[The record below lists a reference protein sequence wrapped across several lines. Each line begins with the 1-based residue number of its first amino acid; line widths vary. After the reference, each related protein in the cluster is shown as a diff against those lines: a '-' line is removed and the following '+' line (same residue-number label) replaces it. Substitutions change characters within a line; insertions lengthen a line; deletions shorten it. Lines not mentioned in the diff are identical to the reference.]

1 MKKYFLISLTLILIM
16 LCTIVNAGTF
26 YDTKGLNCEF
36 AVDRISYLGIV
47 NGTSST
53 TYAPN
58 KTVTRAELSKMIVN
72 VLGSVANSNNGK
84 NFSDIQNH
92 WGKDF
97 IIQASNMGI
106 LNGYSDGT
114 FKPDKEVPYAEAIT
128 IIVRALGYNNLENS
142 NSTNWYDNY
151 ILKMKEINL
160 DSELGKFNAEDFANR
175 GDIAILVW
183 NMIANE
189 NRLDS
194 NGMHKNTLLEERF
207 SKYNYIEDVRVMD
220 VTSYA
225 GRVIYGTAKGKFYVD
240 ENIDFADLGG
250 KVTGFYDKQN
260 LVVIGLKIDE
270 GITEKKIS
278 GSLKA
283 ISEMGYAPL
292 KDTKNIYGYG
302 DKVHAEYVEI
312 FVDEIS
318 NEILRVV
325 YYDTRESYFAEQIK
339 IGNKKITIESKNVYD
354 QSIVQLKDGK
364 MITYNILRTECVQE
378 IDKTAVLVYDGKV
391 VDWESMPSDSVLR
404 EITDNQVYTYTHRFI
419 DGKIERD
426 SPYLT
431 NLIVNGKKYIVA
443 EDAVCQNVKNKE
455 TMKLKESLTH
465 QDISTIAKNDKTNR
479 VYLNEFDEIVKL
491 EFEYDVWKINSDN
504 DEDNKENE
512 KTITK
517 ELNRLGF
524 VVGKSYPREDGENSS
539 SYAARLRIRPL
550 DSNSEFTYEV
560 SKDSYNIGDF
570 VYLEKGKYDE
580 KTNKKTEDKFTV
592 VSKNIE
598 ISKMKIV
605 LDSKSEITERG
616 IGNYKFDDDTRIIE
630 VALDFA
636 TSGTAKYS
644 KCKLNEITFDK
655 ASDYTRYR
663 DIYIVADSDNVI
675 WRVYLVKE
683 LGTDIDI
690 GIINSTKSTFSGD
703 VLINTTA
710 VLATKSDSGKRY
722 YVAPIMGYSAGD
734 IVTYTIEKKKG
745 NVRYDYLVVDE
756 VYRHELIG
764 SEKDLVVSKAFKNRL
779 TIEGT
784 DDFIDLSETSF
795 EIDGTKYEFDD
806 FTIIDAKVEYD
817 KQNAEWKFTSIN
829 TVKKDKV
836 NAKSNTRIVIN
847 EITNVIVFYNGFR
860 KIK

>member
-72 VLGSVANSNNGK
+72 VLGSVANSTNGK

-114 FKPDKEVPYAEAIT
+114 FKPDKEVSYAEAIT

-160 DSELGKFNAEDFANR
+160 DSELREFNAEDFANR

-183 NMIANE
+183 NMIANK

-225 GRVIYGTAKGKFYVD
+225 GRVIYGTPKGKFYVD

-270 GITEKKIS
+270 GISKKKIS
-278 GSLKA
+278 GSLKSV
-283 ISEMGYAPL
+283 SEMGYVPFENN
-292 KDTKNIYGYG
+292 KNLYGFG
-302 DKVHAEYVEI
+302 DKDHAEYVEI
-312 FVDEIS
+312 FVNETS

-339 IGNKKITIESKNVYD
+339 VGNKKITIESKNIYD

-364 MITYNILRTECVQE
+364 TITYNILRTESVQE

-391 VDWESMPSDSVLR
+391 VEWDSMPSDSVLR

-419 DGKIERD
+419 DGEIERD

-443 EDAVCQNVKNKE
+443 EDAVCQNVKTKE

-465 QDISTIAKNDKTNR
+465 QDISIIAKNDKTNR

-491 EFEYDVWKINSDN
+491 EFEYDVWKINSDK
-504 DEDNKENE
+504 DKDNKENE

-517 ELNRLGF
+517 ELNYLGF
-524 VVGKSYPREDGENSS
+524 IVGKSYPKEDGKNSS
-539 SYAARLRIRPL
+539 NYAARLRIRPL
-550 DSNSEFTYEV
+550 DSNSEFTYDV

-580 KTNKKTEDKFTV
+580 KTNKKAEDKFSL
-592 VSKNIE
+592 VSKNTE
-598 ISKMKIV
+598 ILKMKVV
-605 LDSKSEITERG
+605 LDSKTEITESG
-616 IGNYKFDDDTRIIE
+616 IGNYKFSDDTKIME

-644 KCKLNEITFDK
+644 KCKLSEITLDMV
-655 ASDYTRYR
+655 SDYTRYR
-663 DIYIVADSDNVI
+663 DIYIVADEDKII
-675 WRVYLVKE
+675 WRVYLIKE
-683 LGTDIDI
+683 LGTDVKL
-690 GIINSTKSTFSGD
+690 GIINNTRGTFSGE
-703 VLINTTA
+703 VLLNTS
-710 VLATKSDSGKRY
+710 VLLGTKSDSGKRY
-722 YVAPIMGYSAGD
+722 YVSPIMGYGTGD
-734 IVTYTIEKKKG
+734 IVTYTIESRTSDQK
-745 NVRYDYLVVDE
+745 YDFLIVDE

-764 SEKDLVVSKAFKNRL
+764 NDKDIVVSKAFKNKL
-779 TIEGT
+779 SLKNS
-784 DDFIDLSETSF
+784 DDVINLNEDSF
-795 EIDGTKYEFDD
+795 EIDGVKYKFDDYTIIEAKVEFDKTKYEWRFS
-806 FTIIDAKVEYD
+806 
-817 KQNAEWKFTSIN
+817 SIN

-836 NAKSNTRIVIN
+836 NVRSNTRIAIN
-847 EITNVIVFYNGFR
+847 EITNVIVFYNGF
-860 KIK
+860 KEAK